1 MSRSKNVEADDV
13 WTKLQRNPP
22 SKVVDG
28 LATGSGG
35 ENDPGANGSSLVFV
49 GDLSS
54 GKSTLIQTFLKPT
67 AAKDTKPTI
76 ALEYNFA
83 RRTVNGVKQVANLWE
98 IGGDLVEPKLLEI
111 GITLTSLPTTAVII
125 CCDLSKPHNI
135 LNSVLRGIGAVK
147 ETAGKRVAALQATNV
162 NRLND
167 LRDKLTAPY
176 KDHPDA
182 NRVRP
187 LDVPVCIVA
196 NKHDTFK
203 SLSSSDRRAVVQVLR
218 FVAHFFG
225 AHLIATSSADATHR
239 DAFRTLISSLA
250 FGMPVK
256 AACEVNPDKVVYV
269 TRGSDSYQKIFLEH
283 GAAGAE
289 GDVPSKSKVHTHDCA
304 FSVSLK
310 WLNHI
315 FSSLGLF

>member
-1 MSRSKNVEADDV
+1 M
-13 WTKLQRNPP
+13 T
-22 SKVVDG
+22 
-28 LATGSGG
+28 
-35 ENDPGANGSSLVFV
+35 
-49 GDLSS
+49 
-54 GKSTLIQTFLKPT
+54 
-67 AAKDTKPTI
+67 
-76 ALEYNFA
+76 
-83 RRTVNGVKQVANLWE
+83 
-98 IGGDLVEPKLLEI
+98 
-111 GITLTSLPTTAVII
+111 LPTTAVII

-147 ETAGKRVAALQATNV
+147 ETASKRAAALQATNV
-162 NRLND
+162 NRLNE
-167 LRDKLTAPY
+167 LRDKLSAPY
-176 KDHPDA
+176 KEHPDA

-203 SLSSSDRRAVVQVLR
+203 SLSSSDRRAVIQVLR

-250 FGMPVK
+250 FGMSVK

-283 GAAGAE
+283 GAAGTE
-289 GDVPSKSKVHTHDCA
+289 GDMPSKSKGLVANEAEMANYVTHKGVTRDCWA
-304 FSVSLK
+304 KVSQYMQSLFGEPDK
-310 WLNHI
+310 ESDKRKEGGKDGLESGEDGTEAADLNPFPETEI
-315 FSSLGLF
+315 DDMRGVRDAALARYIQEAERKEEMLNKMNQRSSN